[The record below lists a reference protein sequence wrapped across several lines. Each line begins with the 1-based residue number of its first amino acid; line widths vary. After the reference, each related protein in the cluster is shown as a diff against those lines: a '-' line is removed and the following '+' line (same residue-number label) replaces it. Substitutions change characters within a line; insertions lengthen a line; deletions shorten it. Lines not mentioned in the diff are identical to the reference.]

1 MQETNI
7 MLPNQILSVTHL
19 VVKSAAQKFYKNG
32 IELEKGAI
40 ITERR
45 IDRNRG
51 LYEKICNFWSVY
63 PDLFIDLITP
73 STSHFKLFF
82 YQRLFLRLTMRYARL
97 FVIAPRAFS
106 KSFISILALYLLCM
120 FKPKGKFFI
129 VAPGKAQ
136 SAKIAKEK
144 IYEIWD
150 LLPIL
155 KREIIGDGNF
165 GGDYVRLT
173 FRNGSVFDVVSALN
187 SQRGGR
193 RHGGLIDETRKNL
206 KILYI
211 F

>member
-1 MQETNI
+1 MADINI
-7 MLPNQILSVTHL
+7 TLPNKMLEITHF
-19 VVKSAAQKFYKNG
+19 VVKNAAQKFYKNG
-32 IELEKGAI
+32 VELEKGAI

-45 IDRNRG
+45 IERNRG

-129 VAPGKAQ
+129 VAPGKART
-136 SAKIAKEK
+136 IA
-144 IYEIWD
+144 
-150 LLPIL
+150 PCR
-155 KREIIGDGNF
+155 RE
-165 GGDYVRLT
+165 
-173 FRNGSVFDVVSALN
+173 AA
-187 SQRGGR
+187 
-193 RHGGLIDETRKNL
+193 
-206 KILYI
+206 
-211 F
+211 

>member
-1 MQETNI
+1 MELNI
-7 MLPNQILSVTHL
+7 QTPNQILNTVHF
-19 VVKSAAQKFYKNG
+19 VINAATQKFYKNG

-45 IDRNRG
+45 IDKHRG
-51 LYEKICNFWSVY
+51 LYEKYCEFWSVY

-136 SAKIAKEK
+136 SAKIAREK
-144 IYEIWD
+144 ILELWD
-150 LLPIL
+150 LFPLLKKEIL
-155 KREIIGDGNF
+155 GEGNF
-165 GGDYVRLT
+165 GGDYVE
-173 FRNGSVFDVVSALN
+173 N
-187 SQRGGR
+187 
-193 RHGGLIDETRKNL
+193 
-206 KILYI
+206 
-211 F
+211 